1 MLRHMPA
8 RLRVR
13 RRACPG
19 RGRTVAPMGA
29 GGHGDDELFAMTA
42 VERRA
47 LADDLAALSP
57 EQWAAQSLCAEW
69 TVRDVA
75 GHLTAAF
82 LVSVPTLMLRIAK
95 NLGNFNKAMSQVA
108 KELGARPTDEIV
120 ATIRENAE
128 HRFTPPGNGPEAPLT
143 DWIVHGQDIR
153 RPLGLHRDFPVDALS
168 VALQSTH
175 AGLKG
180 FVPKGRVAGLRYRAT
195 DLDWSG
201 GPGDGAA
208 LEGQA
213 EAVLLAIC
221 GRPVA
226 LDDLTGDGVAVLRA
240 RLR

>member
-1 MLRHMPA
+1 
-8 RLRVR
+8 
-13 RRACPG
+13 
-19 RGRTVAPMGA
+19 MGV
-29 GGHGDDELFAMTA
+29 GGHTDDELFEMVAA
-42 VERRA
+42 ERRA
-47 LADDLAALSP
+47 LADDLAALTP
-57 EQWAAQSLCAEW
+57 DQWATQSLCAEW

-82 LVSVPTLMLRIAK
+82 LVSVPTLMLRIAR
-95 NLGNFNKAMSQVA
+95 NLGNFNRAMSQVA

-153 RPLGLHRDFPVDALS
+153 RPLGLSRAFPAESLT
-168 VALQSTH
+168 VALQATH
-175 AGLKG
+175 AGLKD

-201 GPGDGAA
+201 GPNDGGV
-208 LEGQA
+208 LEGPA
-213 EAVLLAIC
+213 EALLLAIC

-226 LDDLTGDGVAVLRA
+226 LDDLSGGGVEVLGA